1 MDTLEIAPEDDDL
14 LQGRELIPGIDYTP
28 GIVLTINS
36 QKLLT
41 EKEGYEAFLY
51 TLLRYWEMSSC
62 TDLTDILSGG
72 EYVALG
78 RPMDTAFWYYW
89 LDALTNVRTL
99 GPPQLA
105 NVPRQMAISD
115 KRIAIEG
122 SQTLTEQEGYEAL
135 LYTLL
140 QYWKKTGKDDL
151 TAILSAGAYVE
162 PDMPADPVIWY
173 AWLEAIATVRRQG
186 PPPLKV
192 LH

>member
-1 MDTLEIAPEDDDL
+1 MDDL
-14 LQGRELIPGIDYTP
+14 NTELEHDDPLEGRELIPGIDYIP
-28 GIVLTINS
+28 AIDLTTNS

-51 TLLRYWEMSSC
+51 TLLRYWEMASC
-62 TDLTDILSGG
+62 TDLTNILSGG
-72 EYVALG
+72 EYVAPS

-89 LDALTNVRTL
+89 LDALTDVRTL

-140 QYWKKTGKDDL
+140 QYWENTGKDDL

-173 AWLEAIATVRRQG
+173 AWLEAIATVHQQG

>member
-1 MDTLEIAPEDDDL
+1 V
-14 LQGRELIPGIDYTP
+14 LIPGIDYVPFAP
-28 GIVLTINS
+28 GPPFIINS

-51 TLLRYWEMSSC
+51 TLLRYWEMSGC

-72 EYVALG
+72 EYVMPG
-78 RPMDTAFWYYW
+78 RPMDTAFWDYW
-89 LDALTNVRTL
+89 LDALASVRTI
-99 GPPQLA
+99 GPPALPQ
-105 NVPRQMAISD
+105 VPRHLAPAG
-115 KRIAIEG
+115 KRITIEG

-140 QYWKKTGKDDL
+140 HYWQQTGKEDL

-162 PDMPADPVIWY
+162 PDTPADPVFWD
-173 AWLEAIATVRRQG
+173 AWREAIATVRRQG